1 MFASEAGDRDAEE
14 PGDLEKDVTA
24 QDDEGPFLA
33 PGFVSDPFE
42 ANTQNDWPEVKINDG
57 QLEPLA
63 LYDERVYAAGEGY
76 PGYRVNVV
84 KTDGTCPARFDKH
97 IGKTVESNGVMW
109 EVNNVLP
116 AVKIC
121 DWERDRWDAEC
132 FWVYHLRHKVK
143 EYDKSY
149 GMTVRCAD
157 LLPTLLPKGLV
168 VQEEK
173 MKTVIQNAWDENLK
187 LNALKRVKTQG
198 NVETSEVSGSRA
210 T

>member
-1 MFASEAGDRDAEE
+1 M
-14 PGDLEKDVTA
+14 
-24 QDDEGPFLA
+24 
-33 PGFVSDPFE
+33 GFVSDSFE
-42 ANTQNDWPEVKINDG
+42 ANTQNWPEVKMNDG
-57 QLEPLA
+57 QFEPLA

-84 KTDGTCPARFDKH
+84 KTDGTCPARFEKH
-97 IGKTVESNGVMW
+97 IGKTVESNGVTW

-149 GMTVRCAD
+149 GMNVRCAD
-157 LLPTLLPKGLV
+157 LLPMLLPKGLV

-173 MKTVIQNAWDENLK
+173 MKTVMKNAWDENLK
-187 LNALKRVKTQG
+187 LQALKRVKTQG
-198 NVETSEVSGSRA
+198 NVEASEVSGSRA